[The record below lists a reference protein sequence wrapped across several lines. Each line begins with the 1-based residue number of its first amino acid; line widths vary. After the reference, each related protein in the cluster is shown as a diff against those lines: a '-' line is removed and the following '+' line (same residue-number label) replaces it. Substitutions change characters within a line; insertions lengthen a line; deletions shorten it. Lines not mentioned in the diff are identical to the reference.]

1 MNNQTT
7 LTSINDI
14 QDTNKDNKDTT
25 IQISKQKI
33 NNTFVIMVIIS
44 LITNFDNGIIPCST
58 KEISQSIKENQSGSK
73 LGFLG
78 SADYL
83 GRIIASLIY
92 LSIIN
97 KINRKNLLIITLL
110 IKAISSI
117 LVIPFQSIYILFC
130 LIRIINGSAQIYFT
144 IYLPIWCDQF
154 GEKKNR
160 TMMIASIQLGLP
172 FGIVFGYGLCL
183 ILKRNWVLSFTIEG
197 CLLIVGSL
205 LVYYIDNTLFD
216 QKLVKEENENEAEIL
231 KNFKIT
237 ELKDEKSTLFVN
249 LKIILKNPIFLIITL
264 GISLAYF
271 IMGALKFWGPDYL
284 DFQFHN
290 KYDIAYLIITFTGP
304 TLGIVLGGVSGTYV
318 GGYAS
323 KKAIVVCLIFAVI
336 SSVVGIFTSLTKN
349 PLVFFILLWCY
360 FFFGTGVVPI
370 GTGIVI
376 NCVNNEIKGDAVS
389 INNFV
394 QNLIGNL
401 PPTYVYGIIKEK
413 FNHNVAIRFTFLIG
427 VVNSVNLLFGVLVTY
442 FCSGNNKNNEKNEK
456 EVTFIDK

>member
-1 MNNQTT
+1 MNNKTT
-7 LTSINDI
+7 LTSINDN
-14 QDTNKDNKDTT
+14 QDTNKDNEDSK
-25 IQISKQKI
+25 IQISKQTI
-33 NNTFVIMVIIS
+33 DNTFVIMVIIS

-117 LVIPFQSIYILFC
+117 LVIPFNSIYLLLCI
-130 LIRIINGSAQIYFT
+130 IRIINGSAQIYFT

-154 GEKKNR
+154 GDKNNR

-197 CLLIVGSL
+197 FLLIVCCL

-216 QKLVKEENENEAEIL
+216 QKLVKEENENENENGIL

-264 GISLAYF
+264 GISLSYF

-304 TLGIVLGGVSGTYV
+304 TLGIVLGGLSGTYV

-323 KKAIVVCLIFAVI
+323 KKAIIVCLIFAII
-336 SSVVGIFTSLTKN
+336 SCVVGIFTSLTKN
-349 PLVFFILLWCY
+349 PLAFFILLWSY

-376 NCVNNEIKGDAVS
+376 NCVNNDIKGDAVS

-413 FNHNVAIRFTFLIG
+413 FNHNIAIRFTFLIG
-427 VVNSVNLLFGVLVTY
+427 VVNSVNLLCGAFITY
-442 FCSGNNKNNEKNEK
+442 FCSENNEKNEK